1 MTGCPSKTPSE
12 GLEWETYVSS
22 IRLSPVSP
30 GEVSDVAERRER
42 AESLRLTQLALG
54 LEVEDFHLPQLAHW
68 VHTGR
73 ELPSAVALDGPDAAR
88 WEPGEGSG

>member
-1 MTGCPSKTPSE
+1 LTVADRPGETPPE
-12 GLEWETYVSS
+12 GLDWETYVSS

-30 GEVSDVAERRER
+30 GDASDVAERRER

-73 ELPSAVALDGPDAAR
+73 ELPDTVALDAAR
-88 WEPGEGSG
+88 WEPGEGDG

>member
-1 MTGCPSKTPSE
+1 MTDCPSETPPE

-22 IRLSPVSP
+22 LRLTPVAS
-30 GEVSDVAERRER
+30 GDVAERRER

-73 ELPSAVALDGPDAAR
+73 ELPSAVALDGPDAVR

>member
-1 MTGCPSKTPSE
+1 MTDCPSETPRE
-12 GLEWETYVSS
+12 RLDWETYVSS
-22 IRLSPVSP
+22 LRLSPVSP
-30 GEVSDVAERRER
+30 GDASDVVERRER

-88 WEPGEGSG
+88 WEPGGDAE

>member
-1 MTGCPSKTPSE
+1 VTDCPSETSPE

-22 IRLSPVSP
+22 LRLTPVAS
-30 GEVSDVAERRER
+30 GDVAERRER

-54 LEVEDFHLPQLAHW
+54 LEVEGFHLPQLAHW

-73 ELPSAVALDGPDAAR
+73 ELPSAVALDGPDGPDAAR
-88 WEPGEGSG
+88 WEPGGDAA